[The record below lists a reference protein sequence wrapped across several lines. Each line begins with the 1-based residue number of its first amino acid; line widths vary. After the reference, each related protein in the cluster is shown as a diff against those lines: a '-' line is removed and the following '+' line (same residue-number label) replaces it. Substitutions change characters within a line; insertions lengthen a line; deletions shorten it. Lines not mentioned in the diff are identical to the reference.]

1 MRSSPEFEADVR
13 FLSREEG
20 GRHSPPIQSLYRPD
34 VHWDDDSS
42 ETLWMIHPRFL
53 GPDCAELPEG
63 TEVPQVC
70 KAHFYLI
77 STQVRDQLHQQWLH
91 EGAQFHISE
100 GRHRV
105 AAGVV
110 TKILYSVDTKV

>member
-13 FLSREEG
+13 FLSRDEG
-20 GRHSPPIQSLYRPD
+20 GRQHPAIQGYRPD
-34 VHWDDDSS
+34 VHWGDDSS
-42 ETLWMIHPRFL
+42 ETLWMIHPRFVNPT
-53 GPDCAELPEG
+53 GEELPEG
-63 TEVPQVC
+63 SEIPQVC

-77 STQVRDQLHQQWLH
+77 STHVRDQLHHQWLH
-91 EGAQFHISE
+91 EGARFRISE

-110 TKILYSVDTKV
+110 TKVLRSVDTKV